1 MYNIGDIVQKR
12 YLGMGKRMRRFFL
25 VLDVLDIPNLYLATS
40 LTDDGEAFN
49 VWLEEKSE
57 TYKTKL
63 IA

>member
-12 YLGMGKRMRRFFL
+12 YLCMGKRMRRFFL
-25 VLDVLDIPNLYLATS
+25 VLDKCEQKDLYVVSS
-40 LTDDGEAFN
+40 LSDDGEVFN